1 MAKSLESGKCNE
13 ASMSEWSEFEEALAS
28 GEDITILLGL
38 DDEETDD
45 KEMHT
50 KNILEEPM
58 KVRIG
63 GEEFKLKLST
73 PSLDDI
79 LMKKDAKLV
88 EEFLVPPPYVPL
100 SEVLPLKQSTKN

>member
-28 GEDITILLGL
+28 E
-38 DDEETDD
+38 
-45 KEMHT
+45 
-50 KNILEEPM
+50 NILEEPM

-100 SEVLPLKQSTKN
+100 SEILPLKQSTKN